1 MDGWMDQWAGQYL
14 EIHLHFIGDEG
25 GNDLEGRSG
34 GRREG
39 IGGDSRLERRQKVPW
54 SGKRCQ

>member
-1 MDGWMDQWAGQYL
+1 MDQWAGQYL

-39 IGGDSRLERRQKVPW
+39 IGGDSRLERGQKVPW